1 MYDESE
7 KSATLSRITEVL
19 PSDGIEIGSCSE
31 VPKRRTKDFNELLV
45 SGKFRNCNTATQRK
59 KNIDLWARNV
69 ERNLNNVRTK
79 SGVISELR
87 KIEGV
92 SRFFAQHAVGRQ
104 NGATRQR
111 LRVRYRHVWASENP
125 LPCCLSWR
133 GAWMGMP
140 QKYGYLGA

>member
-1 MYDESE
+1 MQTD
-7 KSATLSRITEVL
+7 
-19 PSDGIEIGSCSE
+19 
-31 VPKRRTKDFNELLV
+31 
-45 SGKFRNCNTATQRK
+45 
-59 KNIDLWARNV
+59 IDLWARNV

-79 SGVISELR
+79 SDVISELR

-125 LPCCLSWR
+125 LPCCFSWR
-133 GAWMGMP
+133 GAWIGMP